1 MKMCLCFFFFTVGRF
16 GETSDCVKPQTTGP
30 SLSPA
35 HRHVLFGLHKEI
47 FEERVESFANIETS
61 GDLHNNHHF

>member
-1 MKMCLCFFFFTVGRF
+1 MCENVFVFFTVGRF
-16 GETSDCVKPQTTGP
+16 GERCVKPQTTGP
-30 SLSPA
+30 SLNPA
-35 HRHVLFGLHKEI
+35 HRHVLFGLHKEF